1 MPVLTKEQLHGTWA
15 TLLLPIQSDNRI
27 DYGCLENEL
36 DFLSQSGI
44 NGIYSNGTAGEFYN
58 QTEAE
63 FDIISERMATTCH
76 KANVPFQIG
85 ASHTIP
91 IICLERIE
99 RTKSLKP
106 GAFQLIL
113 PDWVAV
119 NPAEQLVF
127 LKKIAE
133 RAAPIP
139 LVLYNPGHA
148 KTKLMPPDYQRLANA
163 VPELLGIKVAA
174 GGPDW
179 YAQMRSVSNR
189 LAVFVPGHRL
199 ATGMKEKVGVGAYSN
214 VACINP
220 TAAQRWYQLMLDD
233 IDEALNVE
241 TRILDFFN
249 RCILPF
255 HAKGYSDT
263 ALDKFLVAV
272 GGWAKIGT
280 RLRWPYQGID
290 PAAVAAAQ
298 KTGQNI
304 LPEFFAPH
312 Q

>member
-1 MPVLTKEQLHGTWA
+1 MSVLTKEQLHGTWA
-15 TLLLPIQSDNRI
+15 TLLLPIKPDNRI
-27 DYGCLENEL
+27 DYGCLQDEL
-36 DFLSQSGI
+36 NFLCQSGVS
-44 NGIYSNGTAGEFYN
+44 GIYSNGTAGEFYN

-63 FDIISERMATTCH
+63 FDTISEQMANTCH
-76 KANVPFQIG
+76 KASTPFQIG
-85 ASHTIP
+85 ASHTSP
-91 IICLERIE
+91 IVCLERIA

-106 GAFQLIL
+106 GAFQVVL
-113 PDWVAV
+113 PDWIAV
-119 NPAEQLVF
+119 NPTEQLTF

-133 RAAPIP
+133 WAAPVP

-148 KTKLMPPDYQRLANA
+148 RAKLMPPDYQRIADT
-163 VPELLGIKVAA
+163 VPELIGIKVAA

-199 ATGMKEKVGVGAYSN
+199 ATGMKENVGVGAYSN

-220 TAAQRWYQLMLDD
+220 TAAQRWYQLMQND
-233 IDEALNVE
+233 IEEALSVE
-241 TRILDFFN
+241 KRIMDFFN

-263 ALDKFLVAV
+263 ALDKFLAAV

-290 PAAVAAAQ
+290 PAAVATAR
-298 KTGQNI
+298 KMGLKI
-304 LPEFFAPH
+304 LPEFFLPN
-312 Q
+312 